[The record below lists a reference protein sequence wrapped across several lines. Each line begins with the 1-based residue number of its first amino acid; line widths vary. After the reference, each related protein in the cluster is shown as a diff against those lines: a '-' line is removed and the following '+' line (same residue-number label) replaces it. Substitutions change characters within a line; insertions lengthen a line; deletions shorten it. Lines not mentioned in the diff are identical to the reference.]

1 MILKA
6 EHAARQEGGFT
17 LLEVIVAVTLVCLM
31 AVALWAVTSLS
42 IRSWNRGTEFIDV
55 NQRHRSITDMLRK
68 QMSSVFPIFAAPANT
83 GAGQFTTS
91 IGYLLFNG
99 TESDMQFVSLN
110 SMHFGENPGLTL
122 ISYEMERQP
131 QGSLSLVEKEE
142 PYVGQ
147 DPEDSESTIEP
158 KSLAIFENLE
168 SCAFEYYD
176 PGDGGLSA
184 TPGWV
189 PEWDGK
195 TLGRLPKA
203 IAVTMAF
210 KEAKQ
215 KNLSRRMIIPLM
227 TVPRTNTP
235 YSGLPGG
242 GVSR

>member
-6 EHAARQEGGFT
+6 GHAAKHDEGFT

-68 QMSSVFPIFAAPANT
+68 QISSVLPIFVAPS
-83 GAGQFTTS
+83 GAGSGQFATS
-91 IGYLLFNG
+91 IGYLVFNG
-99 TESDMQFVSLN
+99 TESDMQFVSSN
-110 SMHFGENPGLTL
+110 SMHFAENPGLTL
-122 ISYEMERQP
+122 ISYEIEQQL

-147 DPEDSESTIEP
+147 DPEDSESTIES
-158 KSLAIFENLE
+158 KSLTIFENLE
-168 SCAFEYYD
+168 SCTFEYYD

-189 PEWDGK
+189 TEWDGK

-203 IAVTMAF
+203 IAVTMVF

-215 KNLSRRMIIPLM
+215 KNLGRRMIIPLM
-227 TVPRTNTP
+227 TVPRTAMP
-235 YSGLPGG
+235 YTGMQGRGG
-242 GVSR
+242 S